1 VVDFNHEKIKNIK
14 DKKEEFKM
22 EERKSLIKIKPK
34 RYKDGEIVKVSFMV
48 MHPMDTGMGKDK
60 KTKKLI
66 PAKYINS
73 VKFVYN
79 GKEITNMTVW
89 ESLSVNPV
97 FTTYMKINGKGK
109 LTVTYTDN
117 TGEVHEKSK
126 KIKPKG

>member
-1 VVDFNHEKIKNIK
+1 MAK
-14 DKKEEFKM
+14 
-22 EERKSLIKIKPK
+22 RKSLIKIKPK
-34 RYKDGEIVKVSFMV
+34 KFKDGDVVKVSFMV
-48 MHPMDTGMGKDK
+48 MHPMETGSRKDK

-73 VKFVYN
+73 VKFNYN
-79 GKEITNMTVW
+79 GKVITTMNVW
-89 ESLSVNPV
+89 EALSTNPV

-109 LTVTYTDN
+109 LTVTFTDS

>member
-1 VVDFNHEKIKNIK
+1 MAK
-14 DKKEEFKM
+14 
-22 EERKSLIKIKPK
+22 RKSLIKIKPK
-34 RYKDGEIVKVSFMV
+34 KFKDGEVVKVSFMV
-48 MHPMDTGMGKDK
+48 MHQMETGARKDK

-73 VKFVYN
+73 VKFDYN
-79 GKEITNMTVW
+79 GKIITTMNVW
-89 ESLSVNPV
+89 EALSTNPV

-109 LTVTYTDN
+109 LTVTFTDS

>member
-1 VVDFNHEKIKNIK
+1 MAEA
-14 DKKEEFKM
+14 
-22 EERKSLIKIKPK
+22 RQSLIKIKPK
-34 RYKDGEIVKVSFMV
+34 RYKDGDIVKVSFMI

-60 KTKKLI
+60 KTKKII

-73 VKFVYN
+73 VKFIYN

-97 FTTYMKINGKGK
+97 FTTYMRVNGKGK
-109 LTVTYTDN
+109 LKVVYTDN
-117 TGEVHEKSK
+117 TGESGEKTK

>member
-1 VVDFNHEKIKNIK
+1 MA
-14 DKKEEFKM
+14 DK
-22 EERKSLIKIKPK
+22 RKSLIKIKPK
-34 RYKDGEIVKVSFMV
+34 RYKDGEVVKVSFMI
-48 MHPMDTGMGKDK
+48 MHPMATGMGKDK

-73 VKFVYN
+73 VKFYYN
-79 GKEITNMTVW
+79 GKEITNMKVW

-109 LTVTYTDN
+109 LTVKYTDN
-117 TGEVHEKSK
+117 TGETGEKTK

>member
-1 VVDFNHEKIKNIK
+1 
-14 DKKEEFKM
+14 M
-22 EERKSLIKIKPK
+22 EARKSLIKIKPK
-34 RYKDGEIVKVSFMV
+34 KFKNGDIVKVSFMV
-48 MHPMDTGMGKDK
+48 MHPMETGTRKNK

-73 VKFVYN
+73 VKFNYN

-97 FTTYMKINGKGK
+97 FTIYMKVTGKGK

-117 TGEVHEKSK
+117 TGEVNEKSK